1 MEQCSVHS
9 IRAGFPTLPSSIPVS
24 ISHGHP
30 TCAITGLTTSPHL
43 LPTSICPRGA
53 AQSTGRAPRRK
64 KKIENNQNC
73 LKKKKSHW
81 KQTNSSDLSL
91 TRRNGACWKQ
101 AQEVLGTINPA
112 REQRTNTVP
121 RSGTQQGYGD
131 SGRVKG
137 GNLGWDPKA
146 EGCGAGSA
154 LPITSSFGMEPRCRQ
169 RDPPGPPALMW
180 PCEDGEQR
188 GSVPTSSPAEH
199 Q

>member
-1 MEQCSVHS
+1 MVGHGAVLDTEQWWRWSSGGDGALLAMEQCSVHS

-43 LPTSICPRGA
+43 LPTSICPRSA

-73 LKKKKSHW
+73 LKKKKKSHW

-121 RSGTQQGYGD
+121 RSGTQ
-131 SGRVKG
+131 
-137 GNLGWDPKA
+137 
-146 EGCGAGSA
+146 
-154 LPITSSFGMEPRCRQ
+154 
-169 RDPPGPPALMW
+169 
-180 PCEDGEQR
+180 
-188 GSVPTSSPAEH
+188 
-199 Q
+199 